1 MKYTVYAITEGRVRM
16 YCYAPTNDKEWQNE
30 EKVAEARTV
39 KEAQKIIRDLGEI
52 ELI

>member
-1 MKYTVYAITEGRVRM
+1 MKYTVYAIKSGNVKM
-16 YCYAPTNDKEWQNE
+16 YCYAPTNNKEWHTE

>member
-39 KEAQKIIRDLGEI
+39 REAQKIIRDLGEI

>member
-1 MKYTVYAITEGRVRM
+1 MKYTVYAITEGRIRM

-39 KEAQKIIRDLGEI
+39 REAQKIIRDLGEI

>member
-39 KEAQKIIRDLGEI
+39 KEAQKIIRGLGEI